1 MSNIAINTTQNV
13 TIEYE
18 LASVRERIIA
28 FLMDYFILIISIVFL
43 IFLYSSITGDT
54 NTEYFIYFVIVPFY
68 VFYSLTSEIIGNGQS
83 LGKKAFGIKIIKLNG
98 KEPTTSDYIMR
109 WAFRLI
115 DIYVSLGMVA
125 SSLISSGNKGQRLG
139 DLIANTT
146 IVRLRP
152 SRTVSLLEIL
162 SIKTLLEYKP
172 VYVNV
177 RLMKEE
183 EMILIK
189 QVIDRF
195 IKYKNE
201 VHKQALDRI
210 AIATARKLSIEE
222 PKDKLEFLKTILKD
236 FVVLSR

>member
-1 MSNIAINTTQNV
+1 MH
-13 TIEYE
+13 
-18 LASVRERIIA
+18 
-28 FLMDYFILIISIVFL
+28 
-43 IFLYSSITGDT
+43 
-54 NTEYFIYFVIVPFY
+54 TEYFIYFVIVPFY

-152 SRTVSLLEIL
+152 SRTVSLREIL

>member
-43 IFLYSSITGDT
+43 IFLYSLITGDT

-146 IVRLRP
+146 IVRIRP
-152 SRTVSLLEIL
+152 SRTVSLREIL

-172 VYVNV
+172 VYINV

-195 IKYKNE
+195 GKYKNE

-236 FVVLSR
+236 YVVLSR

>member
-1 MSNIAINTTQNV
+1 
-13 TIEYE
+13 
-18 LASVRERIIA
+18 
-28 FLMDYFILIISIVFL
+28 MDYFILIISIVFL
-43 IFLYSSITGDT
+43 IFLYSSITGDKH
-54 NTEYFIYFVIVPFY
+54 TEYFIYFVIVPFY

-152 SRTVSLLEIL
+152 SRTVSLREIL

-195 IKYKNE
+195 VKYKNE

-222 PKDKLEFLKTILKD
+222 PKDNLEFLKTILKD